1 MALSNNGF
9 FPIGGRTL
17 GFVSGLHR
25 ATELSQKTKQLEQAV
40 FHWLGFLLELGS
52 GAHQVSL
59 KEIILKPP
67 ATLMKLIL
75 R

>member
-1 MALSNNGF
+1 M
-9 FPIGGRTL
+9 

-25 ATELSQKTKQLEQAV
+25 ATELSQNTKQLEQAV

-52 GAHQVSL
+52 SAHQVSL